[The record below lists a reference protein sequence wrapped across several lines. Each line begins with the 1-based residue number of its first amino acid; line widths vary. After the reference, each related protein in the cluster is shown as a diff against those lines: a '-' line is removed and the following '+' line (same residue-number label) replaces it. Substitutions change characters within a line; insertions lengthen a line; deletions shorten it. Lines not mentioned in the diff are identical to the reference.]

1 MVVIEQNQ
9 RTGASDTLAAI
20 GRRVRLSGPLGEAL
34 PLAAER
40 AA

>member
-1 MVVIEQNQ
+1 MIVVEQNQ
-9 RTGASDTLAAI
+9 RSGASDALAAV
-20 GRRVRLSGPLGEAL
+20 GRRVRLSGPLAEAL